1 MPKLDEATRKK
12 LLAKGLLKSAPSKP
26 IAKPAKPDPTF
37 TKPKDL
43 PNETRLG
50 TNINGIWTYLSVP
63 GMVLGANYSEYTHE
77 RTKACIDLTKCTEL
91 YKAASK
97 PDKERMQAFVLANS
111 PPAKYIR
118 YWYLINIRN
127 LDTGKKMLCA
137 GYKLEGPG
145 LTLDQIKKAVGL

>member
-12 LLAKGLLKSAPSKP
+12 LLAKGLLKPALSKSVQQP
-26 IAKPAKPDPTF
+26 VAKKEPLV
-37 TKPKDL
+37 PKG
-43 PNETRLG
+43 PPEERHG
-50 TNINGIWTYLSVP
+50 ANINGIWTYLSIP
-63 GMVLGANYSEYTHE
+63 GMVLGANYSEYTYE
-77 RTKACIDLTKCTEL
+77 RTKACIDQAKCTEL

-111 PPAKYIR
+111 PPTKYIR